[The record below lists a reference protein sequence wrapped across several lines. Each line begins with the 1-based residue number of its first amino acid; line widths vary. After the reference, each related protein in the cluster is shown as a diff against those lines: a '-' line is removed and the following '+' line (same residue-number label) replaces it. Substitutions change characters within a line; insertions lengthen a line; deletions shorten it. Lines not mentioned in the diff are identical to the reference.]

1 MFYVGSGNAQRKV
14 AKENKEE
21 CNLTSMNNYQSFKIF
36 ASYIKKCFFFFYVSK
51 LYHKSFM

>member
-14 AKENKEE
+14 AKENEEE
-21 CNLTSMNNYQSFKIF
+21 CNLTSMNNYQSFIYQKML
-36 ASYIKKCFFFFYVSK
+36 FFFYVSK

>member
-14 AKENKEE
+14 AKENEEE

-36 ASYIKKCFFFFYVSK
+36 ASYIKKCFFFFVSK